1 MARVTLTEAAV
12 AEASAPKSGRV
23 DLWDTEL
30 PGFGLR
36 ISETGRKSWQ
46 LMYRMDGRKRRMT
59 LGSYP
64 ALPLELARDTA
75 FDALRDVRRGRDPA
89 SERAAMTGGTMTFE
103 AFAQAYIERYARPI
117 KKSWATDAAMIEQ
130 DLLPAWRKRPVD
142 GITRRDVLEVLERVV
157 RRGHPTGANRRLA
170 LIRKMFLWG
179 VEMDMVP
186 ATPVVAIKPPSPERP
201 RDRVLSEAEL
211 ATLWGSWDRIGMP
224 FGPLCKLMVLTAQ
237 RRSVV
242 AHLRLADI
250 ALADQL
256 WTPPSELSRSGEPLE
271 VPLPAFAIE
280 IVTSLTRHD
289 SVFVFPARG
298 HHDRPVSGFS
308 AAAKRIS
315 ESAEI
320 DAWRFDDL
328 RRTALAGMVRLGV
341 PADTIAAIANRRPAH
356 PELVSGG
363 DRAVEIDA
371 KRSALD
377 AWSEQVRGIVGA

>member
-1 MARVTLTEAAV
+1 
-12 AEASAPKSGRV
+12 
-23 DLWDTEL
+23 
-30 PGFGLR
+30 
-36 ISETGRKSWQ
+36 
-46 LMYRMDGRKRRMT
+46 MYRVDGRKRRMT

-89 SERAAMTGGTMTFE
+89 SERAAMTGGTLTFE
-103 AFAQAYIERYARPI
+103 AFAQAYVERYARPS
-117 KKSWATDAAMIEQ
+117 KKSWATDAAMIAR

-179 VEMDMVP
+179 IEMDMVA
-186 ATPVVAIKPPSPERP
+186 ATPVIAIKPPARERP

-211 ATLWGSWDRIGMP
+211 AALWRGWDRIGSP

-237 RRSVV
+237 RRGVV

-250 ALADQL
+250 GLADRI
-256 WTPPSELSRSGEPLE
+256 WTPPRELGRTGAALE

-289 SVFVFPARG
+289 SAYVFPARG
-298 HHDRPVSGFS
+298 HPDRPVSGFS
-308 AAAKRIS
+308 TAAKRLS
-315 ESAEI
+315 DLAEI
-320 DAWRFDDL
+320 PDWRFDDL
-328 RRTALAGMVRLGV
+328 RRTALAGMARLGV
-341 PADTIAAIANRRPAH
+341 PADSIAAIAHRRPTH
-356 PELVSGG
+356 PDLVSGG
-363 DRAVEIDA
+363 DRGRQIDA
-371 KRSALD
+371 KRAGLE
-377 AWSEQVRGIVGA
+377 AWAEHVRGIVGA